1 MDHETEDVL
10 AGEWL
15 SGYRGRMLAVA
26 RRFAGRATTAEDIV
40 QQALQAAYN
49 ARGQLKKTSA
59 TGAWLV
65 RITYSVGLRIRSK
78 RARRQELLREHWLR
92 EGDSLEVAGS
102 KADPRV
108 AEVLEAMQGLPAS
121 QQEIVRC
128 VLVDGLSD
136 GEIAEKLG
144 RPRGTVRVYKH
155 RAVGTLKGKLHV
167 SPSRRGWSNPRRRG
181 NVRNLP
187 SMVSYRTQVSGEPA
201 CTPSQ
206 LSWRFV

>member
-1 MDHETEDVL
+1 MCWRESGCRATVVEC
-10 AGEWL
+10 WL
-15 SGYRGRMLAVA
+15 WPDGS
-26 RRFAGRATTAEDIV
+26 AGRATTAEDIV
-40 QQALQAAYN
+40 QQALQVAYN

-136 GEIAEKLG
+136 GEIAEKSG
-144 RPRGTVRVYKH
+144 RPRG
-155 RAVGTLKGKLHV
+155 
-167 SPSRRGWSNPRRRG
+167 PS
-181 NVRNLP
+181 
-187 SMVSYRTQVSGEPA
+187 E
-201 CTPSQ
+201 CTSIGR
-206 LSWRFV
+206 SAH

>member
-40 QQALQAAYN
+40 QQALQVAYN

-136 GEIAEKLG
+136 GEIGIFPPWSLTEHRCQANRPAHHLNLAGGSYEKDSHPSASPSCG
-144 RPRGTVRVYKH
+144 I
-155 RAVGTLKGKLHV
+155 
-167 SPSRRGWSNPRRRG
+167 SPSRSSLSR
-181 NVRNLP
+181 
-187 SMVSYRTQVSGEPA
+187 VSP
-201 CTPSQ
+201 
-206 LSWRFV
+206 